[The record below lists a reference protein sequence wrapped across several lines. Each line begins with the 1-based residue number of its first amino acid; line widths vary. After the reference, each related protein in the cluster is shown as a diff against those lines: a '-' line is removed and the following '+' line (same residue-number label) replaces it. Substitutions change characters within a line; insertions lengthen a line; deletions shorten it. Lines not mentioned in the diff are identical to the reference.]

1 MLNRTTGILALTL
14 ASAGLAGTAQ
24 AQDAYRVAG
33 GEIVV
38 VCPLTIGGSFEARTK
53 TVRGE
58 VVPAPSE
65 PGAIAGALQVDLQTL
80 ETGIGLRDRHMRDNY
95 LEVNK
100 GPEFSVAKIEQIRVD
115 KLEGKT
121 TFNGTLLLHGQ
132 RRPISG
138 TAELHPQGDRIRV
151 QAQFPVSVSSF
162 SIPKPTYLGVG
173 VRDEVQVKV
182 DMTVVEAAPAQSAS
196 RR

>member
-1 MLNRTTGILALTL
+1 MLKHTTKIFALTI
-14 ASAGLAGTAQ
+14 AGVALTAAAAR

-33 GEIVV
+33 GEVVV
-38 VCPLTIGGSFEARTK
+38 VCPLTVGGSFEARTK

-58 VVPAPSE
+58 VTAPASQ
-65 PGAIAGALQVDLQTL
+65 PGTIAGALQVDLQTL

-95 LEVNK
+95 LEVAK
-100 GPEFSVAKIEQIRVD
+100 GPEFAVATIEQIRVD
-115 KLEGKT
+115 KMEGKT

-138 TAELHPQGDRIRV
+138 TAELKPQGDHIRV

-162 SIPKPTYLGVG
+162 AIPKPTYLGVG

-182 DMTVVEAAPAQSAS
+182 DVTVQATPSQTAT